1 MLISGKNVADESLD
15 ESFCGRFHSNGLIIG
30 INYDIFLS
38 AFHAIYCFYDF
49 FESLFYFNFSIFPLG
64 TISITTNVKYILDYS
79 FEDKDFQ
86 KLKEKNFRENQKK
99 INKIEKL
106 TTLKII

>member
-1 MLISGKNVADESLD
+1 MISGKSFADESLD
-15 ESFCGRFHSNGLIIG
+15 ESFCGRFHSNGLKIR
-30 INYDIFLS
+30 INYDILLS

-49 FESLFYFNFSIFPLG
+49 FESLFYFYFSIFPLG

-86 KLKEKNFRENQKK
+86 KIEIKISEKKK
-99 INKIEKL
+99 TDKIEN
-106 TTLKII
+106 